1 MSFYL
6 LVLCGFAGGVLGG
19 MGMGGGTA
27 PIPLLTI
34 FLGLPQTVAQGINL
48 ISFLPM
54 SLLALSVHFKNGLLK
69 GGGLKW
75 IIPSAMIFAGGG
87 ALLAVVLPAVIL
99 RKAFAVFLIIL
110 SFFEF
115 SAAWKMNPSEKKF
128 QKYQK

>member
-27 PIPLLTI
+27 LIPLLTI

-99 RKAFAVFLIIL
+99 RKTFAVFLIIL

-115 SAAWKMNPSEKKF
+115 SAAWKMNTSEKKF